1 MNTRCTLHTRCT
13 LNTGATLVTGDLSL
27 NIIPIPHK
35 HCVALEQ
42 IVAIVDFVTVRLL
55 IEKNSS
61 LFIFQPFP
69 KIEGDASN

>member
-1 MNTRCTLHTRCT
+1 MNTSCTLHT
-13 LNTGATLVTGDLSL
+13 GAALVTGDLSL

-35 HCVALEQ
+35 PCVALVE

-61 LFIFQPFP
+61 LFIFQP
-69 KIEGDASN
+69 KIEGDASI